1 MLFQQKHDLE
11 TLIKIKTWFN
21 NWIKTYSYIDSL
33 F

>member
-11 TLIKIKTWFN
+11 TLIKIKVWFN
-21 NWIKTYSYIDSL
+21 NQIKTYIYFNSL